1 MTFYRAAGIVWV
13 VGALTAGC
21 ASSSY
26 DQLGHDV
33 GQLVKSGAGVTPQ
46 WRLKTDDSLRKA
58 VSARL
63 AAGVDADAAVEIA
76 LLASPDLQAS
86 FERLG
91 LARADYLEAATLSDP
106 VVSWSRQSLRGG
118 PGSKLEWSVLQSIS
132 DLFSL
137 PVRRRAADQELN
149 SARLTAA
156 NEIMAGIAAVR
167 SAWLEALAAEK
178 SAGLAA
184 ERGDLARLE
193 AELMERFV
201 KAGNEPDTEL
211 QAQRLAYAEQQR
223 ATAAAETAR
232 LQARVR
238 LERLM
243 GVSDLQLAWE
253 LRGEFAALPETDG
266 ELADLETAAL
276 RNRLDMQAARKRV
289 EARLA
294 FLSSARQKRL
304 VPEFAAGYGR
314 EREPDGTR
322 LAGPQFELQL
332 PIFSAAQV
340 ALARSDAEA
349 RLAMREAE
357 AAALDVRGDVRLAR
371 AQLAVA
377 RAALLLARDTSV
389 PAAEI
394 QADLRQREFF
404 YMIIGPFAAMQ
415 ARGAVMEAKLQQLQ
429 AERDYWL
436 ARIALSRA
444 AALPLQAIREWA
456 EPAAA
461 GEAGG
466 P

>member
-13 VGALTAGC
+13 ASALTAGC

-132 DLFSL
+132 DLFAL

-149 SARLTAA
+149 RARLTAA
-156 NEIMAGIAAVR
+156 NEILAGIAAVR

-178 SAGLAA
+178 GAGLAA

-201 KAGNEPDTEL
+201 KAGNEPDKEL

-223 ATAAAETAR
+223 ATAAAETVR

-266 ELADLETAAL
+266 ELADLEAAAL

-304 VPEFAAGYGR
+304 VPELAAGYGR
-314 EREPDGTR
+314 ERDPDGAR

-340 ALARSDAEA
+340 ALARSDADA

-357 AAALDVRGDVRLAR
+357 AAALDVRGEVRLAR
-371 AQLAVA
+371 AQVAAA

-389 PAAEI
+389 PAAEVH
-394 QADLRQREFF
+394 ADLRQREFF

-415 ARGAVMEAKLQQLQ
+415 ARGAVMDAKQQQLQ

-456 EPAAA
+456 EPASA

>member
-1 MTFYRAAGIVWV
+1 MLFYRVAGIVWV
-13 VGALTAGC
+13 ASVLTAGC
-21 ASSSY
+21 ASRSY

-33 GQLVKSGAGVTPQ
+33 GQLVKSGAGVTPL
-46 WRLKTDDSLRKA
+46 WRLNTDEALRKT

-63 AAGVDADAAVEIA
+63 AAGVDADAAVEVA
-76 LLASPDLQAS
+76 LLASPDLQMS

-132 DLFSL
+132 DLIAL
-137 PVRRRAADQELN
+137 PVRRRAAGQELTR
-149 SARLTAA
+149 ARLTAA
-156 NEIMAGIAAVR
+156 NEIIDAIAGIR
-167 SAWLEALAAEK
+167 SVWLEALAAEK
-178 SAGLAA
+178 IAGLAA

-201 KAGNEPDTEL
+201 NAGNEPDTEL

-223 ATAAAETAR
+223 ATAAAATAR

-243 GVSDLQLAWE
+243 GVSDLPLAWD
-253 LRGEFAALPETDG
+253 LRGDFAALPETDG
-266 ELADLETAAL
+266 ELTDLEAAAL

-289 EARLA
+289 DARLA
-294 FLSSARQKRL
+294 FLSSAKQKRL
-304 VPEFAAGYGR
+304 VPELAAGYGR
-314 EREPDGTR
+314 ERDPDGTR

-357 AAALDVRGDVRLAR
+357 AAALDVHGEVRLAR

-389 PAAEI
+389 PAARI

-415 ARGAVMEAKLQQLQ
+415 ARGAVMEAQLQQLQ

-444 AALPLQAIREWA
+444 AALPLQAIREWV

-461 GEAGG
+461 VEAGAQ
-466 P
+466 

>member
-1 MTFYRAAGIVWV
+1 MAWRKAGI
-13 VGALTAGC
+13 GLIASTLAAGC
-21 ASSSY
+21 ASISY

-33 GQLVKSGAGVTPQ
+33 GQVVKSSSGVAPR
-46 WRLKTDDSLRKA
+46 WRVQADESLRRA
-58 VSARL
+58 VNERL
-63 AAGVDADAAVEIA
+63 AAGVTADSAVEVY

-118 PGSKLEWSVLQSIS
+118 PGSKLEWSVLQGIS
-132 DLFSL
+132 DLFAL
-137 PVRRRAADQELN
+137 PVRRRAAERDLDR
-149 SARLTAA
+149 ARLTAA
-156 NEIMAGIAAVR
+156 DEILAGIAAVR
-167 SAWLEALAAEK
+167 SAWLDALAAEK
-178 SAGLAA
+178 SAGFAA
-184 ERGDLARLE
+184 ARSDLARLE

-243 GVSDLQLAWE
+243 GVSDLQLAWS
-253 LRGEFAALPETDG
+253 LRGEFAPLPQSDG
-266 ELADLETAAL
+266 ELTDLAAAAL
-276 RNRLDMQAARKRV
+276 RNRLDMQAARQRV

-294 FLSSARQKRL
+294 SLSNARQKRL
-304 VPEFAAGYGR
+304 IPELAAGYGS
-314 EREPDGTR
+314 ERDSDGTR

-349 RLAMREAE
+349 RLAMRDAD

-371 AQLAVA
+371 EQLAVA

-415 ARGAVMEAKLQQLQ
+415 ARGAVMEAKLQHVQ

-456 EPAAA
+456 EPASA

-466 P
+466 Q